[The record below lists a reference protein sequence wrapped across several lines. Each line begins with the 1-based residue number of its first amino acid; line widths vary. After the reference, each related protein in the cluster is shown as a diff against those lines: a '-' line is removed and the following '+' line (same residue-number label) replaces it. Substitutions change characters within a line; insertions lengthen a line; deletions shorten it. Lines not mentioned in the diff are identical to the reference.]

1 LRTGSDRTGLILALL
16 AGVLLGVAF
25 LPWGLGALAWAAFVP
40 LLVALDARL
49 ATGAPVRRAFSLGYA
64 FGFAF
69 FLIGMHWIARLSE
82 VAITIPWLKYPA
94 WVAAA
99 AYLALFPAIACALA
113 GGLARHARVSL
124 AVTFPLAFVTIEELR
139 ASGELGFPWFQP
151 GYSQWSF
158 TPLIQMASLGGVTLV
173 TLWLIVLNVLVWRA
187 AAGRSRLRAIAGVA
201 LALLLPA
208 LWGRKAIEAAPRT
221 PGPTVA
227 LVQGNVSG
235 EIKWAGTHEPE
246 ILAKFIDLSEQAVRR
261 SPRPAIVIWPETAT
275 GSWMR
280 KRLEQTLA
288 VAMFAGRSGVPVFS
302 GFADYDYGP
311 ADRVRQRNC
320 AGLFA
325 PDGSLGTPY
334 AKRHLVPF
342 GERMPF
348 EQWFP
353 GLGKIELGQAEWT
366 PGDSVVIFPSTAGP
380 FACLICFESIFPDLA
395 RESVRRG
402 AHWLVNVT
410 NDEWFGK
417 SAALEQHAA
426 MAVFR
431 AVENH
436 VPIARCANTGL
447 SWVIDGRGRVIARAG
462 AFETRVVSG
471 PLVAAGPPTLYTLA
485 GDWPGLACILGT
497 LVLAGLAWRRALT
510 ARASPS

>member
-1 LRTGSDRTGLILALL
+1 M
-16 AGVLLGVAF
+16 
-25 LPWGLGALAWAAFVP
+25 P
-40 LLVALDARL
+40 LLVALDGALAAAR
-49 ATGAPVRRAFSLGYA
+49 PVRRAFALGYA
-64 FGFAF
+64 FGFVF
-69 FLIGMHWIARLSE
+69 FLIGMHWIALLAN

-99 AYLALFPAIACALA
+99 AYLALFPAAAAALA
-113 GGLARHARVSL
+113 VFLARHARVPL
-124 AVTFPLAFVTIEELR
+124 ALAFPLAFVTIEELR

-173 TLWLIVLNVLVWRA
+173 TLWLVMLNVLVWRA
-187 AAGRSRLRAIAGVA
+187 LRGRSRLRAALGVVLA
-201 LALLLPA
+201 LALPA
-208 LWGRKAIEAAPRT
+208 LWGRRAIDAAPKA
-221 PGPTVA
+221 PLAEVA
-227 LVQGNVSG
+227 LVQANVPG
-235 EIKWAGTHEPE
+235 EIKWAGTHEKE
-246 ILAKFIDLSEQAVRR
+246 ILADFLRLSEQAVAKT
-261 SPRPAIVIWPETAT
+261 PRPAIVIWPETAT

-288 VAMFAGRSGVPVFS
+288 VASFAARTDVPVFS

-311 ADRVRQRNC
+311 ADRVTQRNC

-348 EQWFP
+348 QSVIP
-353 GLGKIELGQAEWT
+353 ALGKLELGQAEWT
-366 PGDSVVIFPSTAGP
+366 PGDSVVLFPGPGGP

-402 AHWLVNVT
+402 ARWLVNVT
-410 NDEWFGK
+410 NDEWFGN

-431 AVENH
+431 AVENR

-447 SWVIDGRGRVIARAG
+447 SWIIDGRGRVTARAPSFTTAIVTG
-462 AFETRVVSG
+462 ALAG
-471 PLVAAGPPTLYTLA
+471 AGPPTPYTRL
-485 GDWPGLACILGT
+485 GDWPGAAC
-497 LVLAGLAWRRALT
+497 GLATLALALVAMRRALT
-510 ARASPS
+510 ARARPS